1 MKDERSRSLRGK
13 AMTTLGRDKSALLV
27 IDVQNQVV
35 EGAYNKDQVISNINS
50 AVMKARAAGVPVVWV
65 QHSDDWMA
73 IGSDD
78 WQIVPELL
86 PAEGEAKVGKLYR
99 NSFEATDLESVLER
113 LEVGHV
119 YVCGAQTNNC
129 VRFTS
134 HGALDRGYDVTLL
147 KDAHT
152 TTDYTSGGAVVP
164 AEVLVRD
171 LNASFSEEELPGRLA
186 NAVTVSELF
195 A

>member
-1 MKDERSRSLRGK
+1 
-13 AMTTLGRDKSALLV
+13 MTTLGRSKSALLV

-35 EGAYNKDQVISNINS
+35 EGAFNKDQVIAQINA
-50 AVMKARAAGVPVVWV
+50 AVAKARAAGVPVVWV

-73 IGSDD
+73 IDSDD
-78 WQIVPELL
+78 WQIVPQLS
-86 PAEGEAKVGKLYR
+86 PAEGEPRVRKLYR
-99 NSFEATDLESVLER
+99 NSFEATDLEDVLAG
-113 LEVGHV
+113 LGVGHV

-147 KDAHT
+147 MDAHT
-152 TTDYTSGGAVVP
+152 TTDFEFGGKNVS
-164 AEVLVRD
+164 AEVLVDD
-171 LNASFSEEELPGRLA
+171 LNASFYENDLPGRKGIA
-186 NAVTVSELF
+186 MKVEEAF

>member
-1 MKDERSRSLRGK
+1 
-13 AMTTLGRDKSALLV
+13 MTTLGRTKSALLV

-35 EGAYNKDQVISNINS
+35 DGAFNKDQVIANINT
-50 AVMKARAAGVPVVWV
+50 AVGNARAAGVPVVWV

-78 WQIVPELL
+78 WQIVPQLS
-86 PAEGEAKVGKLYR
+86 PADGEPKVGKLYR
-99 NSFEATDLESVLER
+99 NSFEATTLEEVLAG
-113 LEVGHV
+113 LGVGHV

-134 HGALDRGYDVTLL
+134 HGAMERGYDVTLL
-147 KDAHT
+147 MDAHT
-152 TTDYTSGGAVVP
+152 TTDYEFEGKKVS
-164 AEVLVRD
+164 AEVLVDD
-171 LNASFSEEELPGRLA
+171 LNASFFRTRLPGCNG
-186 NAVTVSELF
+186 NAVKVEEAF

>member
-50 AVMKARAAGVPVVWV
+50 AVVKARAAGVPVVWV

-78 WQIVPELL
+78 WQIVPELR

>member
-1 MKDERSRSLRGK
+1 
-13 AMTTLGRDKSALLV
+13 MTTLGRSKSALLV

-35 EGAYNKDQVISNINS
+35 DGAFNREEVISKINT
-50 AVMKARAAGVPVVWV
+50 AVTKARAVGVPVVWV
-65 QHSDDWMA
+65 QHSDEWMP

-78 WQIVPELL
+78 WQIVSELT

-99 NSFEATDLESVLER
+99 NSFEATNLESVLEG
-113 LEVGHV
+113 LEAGHV
-119 YVCGAQTNNC
+119 FICGAQTNNC

-134 HGALDRGYDVTLL
+134 HAALDRGYDVTLL

-152 TTDYTSGGAVVP
+152 TTDYTYGDAVVP
-164 AEVLVRD
+164 AETLIRD
-171 LNASFSEEELPGRLA
+171 LNSSLSEEVLPSRSA

-195 A
+195 S

>member
-1 MKDERSRSLRGK
+1 MS
-13 AMTTLGRDKSALLV
+13 TLGRSKSALLV

-35 EGAYNKDQVISNINS
+35 EGAYNKDQVIANINS
-50 AVMKARAAGVPVVWV
+50 AVVKARAAGVPVVWV

-171 LNASFSEEELPGRLA
+171 LNASFSEDELPGRLA
-186 NAVTVSELF
+186 NAVTVSEVF

>member
-50 AVMKARAAGVPVVWV
+50 AVEKARAAGVPVVWV

-78 WQIVPELL
+78 WQIVPELQ
-86 PAEGEAKVGKLYR
+86 PANGEAKVGKLYR
-99 NSFEATDLESVLER
+99 NSFEATELESVLER

-186 NAVTVSELF
+186 NAVTVFELF

>member
-1 MKDERSRSLRGK
+1 MS
-13 AMTTLGRDKSALLV
+13 TLGRSKSALLV

-35 EGAYNKDQVISNINS
+35 DGAHNKDQVVAQINT
-50 AVMKARAAGVPVVWV
+50 AVGKARDAGVPVVWV
-65 QHSDDWMA
+65 QHSDEWMP

-78 WQIVPELL
+78 WQIVSELT
-86 PAEGEAKVGKLYR
+86 PADGEAKVGKLYR
-99 NSFEATDLESVLER
+99 NSFEATDLESVLQG
-113 LEVGHV
+113 LDVGHV

-134 HGALDRGYDVTLL
+134 HGALDRGYDVTLI

-152 TTDYTSGGAVVP
+152 TTDYSFGDQAVP

-171 LNASFSEEELPGRLA
+171 LNASFSGEELPGRSAAAA
-186 NAVTVSELF
+186 NVAEVF
-195 A
+195 N

>member
-129 VRFTS
+129 VRYTT
-134 HGALDRGYDVTLL
+134 HGALERVYDVTLL
-147 KDAHT
+147 SDAHT
-152 TTDYTSGGAVVP
+152 TTDFETGGKKISAEFAVD
-164 AEVLVRD
+164 E
-171 LNASFSEEELPGRLA
+171 LNSSLHGEELPGRIGVA
-186 NAVTVSELF
+186 MKVEEAF

>member
-1 MKDERSRSLRGK
+1 
-13 AMTTLGRDKSALLV
+13 MTTLGRTKSALLV

-35 EGAYNKDQVISNINS
+35 DGAYNKDQVVAQINT
-50 AVMKARAAGVPVVWV
+50 AVGKARAAGVPVVWV
-65 QHSDDWMA
+65 QHSDEWMP

-78 WQIVPELL
+78 WQIVSELT
-86 PAEGEAKVGKLYR
+86 PADGEAKVGKLYR
-99 NSFEATDLESVLER
+99 NSFEATDLESVLKG
-113 LEVGHV
+113 LNVGHV

-134 HGALDRGYDVTLL
+134 HGALDRGYDVTLI

-152 TTDYTSGGAVVP
+152 TTDYTSGDQVVP

-171 LNASFSEEELPGRLA
+171 LNASFSGEELPGRSA

-195 A
+195 N

>member
-50 AVMKARAAGVPVVWV
+50 AVVKARAAGVPVVWV

-78 WQIVPELL
+78 WQIVPELQ
-86 PAEGEAKVGKLYR
+86 PANGEAKVGKLYR

-186 NAVTVSELF
+186 NAVTVSEIF
-195 A
+195 N